1 MTPVEDAG
9 WKLLGDLIQTQFG
22 LLFDGRRRDILD
34 TRVRSRVRDL
44 GLDSLREYY
53 LYLRFHQDRE
63 AELGRLVS
71 LITNNETYFFRET
84 NQFNILVRHVLPPLK
99 PTLKE
104 RPLKVLCAGCSSGEE
119 AYSLVIALQNAGF
132 ESAGITWEIEAHDV
146 DSQQIAKGREAVY
159 DQSSLRA
166 CDPETRRRYF
176 KSVDGRF
183 QLKERHRQGVRFF
196 ETNLVAPKRIL
207 SRGVYDVVL
216 CRNMLIYFTQS
227 AFSSVIDLFAQS
239 LRPGGYL
246 MLGHSES
253 LLDRNTPFTP
263 VVVDGGVVY
272 RKLPIPAAA

>member
-1 MTPVEDAG
+1 MTPDEQAS
-9 WKLLGDLIQTQFG
+9 WKLLSDLIQTQFG
-22 LLFDGRRRDILD
+22 LLFDGGRRDILD

-44 GLDSLREYY
+44 GLGSLREYY
-53 LYLRFHQDRE
+53 LYLRSHRDRE

-99 PTLKE
+99 PSLKE

-132 ESAGITWEIEAHDV
+132 ETAGITWEIEAHDV
-146 DSQQIAKGREAVY
+146 DSEQIAKGREAVY
-159 DQSSLRA
+159 DQTSLRA
-166 CDPETRRRYF
+166 CDAETRRRYF
-176 KSVDGRF
+176 TSVDGRF
-183 QLKERHRQGVRFF
+183 RLKERHRVGVRFF

-207 SRGVYDVVL
+207 SRDVFDVVL

-227 AFSSVIDLFAQS
+227 AFSKAIDLFAQA

-272 RKLPIPAAA
+272 RKLPIPAVA